1 MGNLDGQV
9 AFITGAAR
17 GQGRAHAVKLA
28 SEGADIIAVDLCAPV
43 ATAGYDMATEA
54 DLAQTV
60 ALVEAQGRRIVA
72 SVADTRDLDALKSAV
87 DAGVEKLGRLDIV
100 IANAGIAASAKL
112 SWDLSAEEFR
122 ELMDINVTGV
132 WLTTKV
138 SIPHIMNGNRGGSI
152 VLISSMAGLRG
163 VPGIAHYSASKH
175 AVRGLAKSLANEL
188 GWADI
193 RVNSV
198 HPGNVR
204 TTMIDNEP
212 MVRAFRP
219 DLENPVLTDTAP
231 IMSKLN
237 LLPHPWVDP
246 EVIADAVFY
255 LVGPAGRGITGI
267 ALPIDLGTSEKFA
280 GG

>member
-72 SVADTRDLDALKSAV
+72 SVADTRNLDCPEIS
-87 DAGVEKLGRLDIV
+87 GRRR
-100 IANAGIAASAKL
+100 S
-112 SWDLSAEEFR
+112 R
-122 ELMDINVTGV
+122 ETRPTG
-132 WLTTKV
+132 
-138 SIPHIMNGNRGGSI
+138 HRDRQRGNRGVGEI
-152 VLISSMAGLRG
+152 VLGPERRRVPRADGHQRHRRLVDDQG
-163 VPGIAHYSASKH
+163 VDSAHHERQSRWIHCVDQLDGRASRRAGIAHYSASKH

-219 DLENPVLTDTAP
+219 DLENPVLADTAP